1 MYICIFL
8 YFLFYMSTEVIFST
22 SYDDKYPPSNILN
35 ENNNGM
41 FWSSTGLY
49 PQEIVLS
56 LGQSKNIS
64 KIYIKGFNIK
74 RMSIEACENDSAV
87 KFSCICDNMKIPES
101 KGIQE
106 FTCECSGNFNSKI
119 IKLIIHEG
127 YGYFCIINSVVIK

>member
-1 MYICIFL
+1 MYFNVFL
-8 YFLFYMSTEVIFST
+8 YIMSATEVIFST

-56 LGQSKNIS
+56 LGISKSIS
-64 KIYIKGFNIK
+64 KIYIKGMNLK
-74 RMSIEACENDSAV
+74 RISIESCENDSAV
-87 KFSCICDNMKIPES
+87 KFICICDSLKIEES

-106 FTCECSGNFNSKI
+106 ITCECSGNFNSKI
-119 IKLIIHEG
+119 LKLIINEG
-127 YGYFCIINSVVIK
+127 YGFFCIINSVVIK